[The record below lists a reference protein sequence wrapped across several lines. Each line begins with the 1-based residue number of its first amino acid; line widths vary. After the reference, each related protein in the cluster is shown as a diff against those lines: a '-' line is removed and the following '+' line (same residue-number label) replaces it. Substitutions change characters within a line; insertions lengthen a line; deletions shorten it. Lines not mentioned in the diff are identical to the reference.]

1 MSATVGTGNH
11 SSFLNAP
18 NFTFQTTGGGP
29 TVIPATVNTQ
39 PAVNVFFAYSTSQV
53 GLNTVGTFSNPV
65 NFNGTAFASFADGTL
80 LRKTGKKLIPGVHP
94 GVTNYAVGVYETATG
109 FRGFMQPQ
117 SAKLV
122 TYDSDNS
129 VYSPISQS
137 Q

>member
-18 NFTFQTTGGGP
+18 NFTFATTASGP
-29 TVIPATVNTQ
+29 TVTATVSTQ
-39 PAVNVFFAYSTSQV
+39 PAVDVFFAYSTSQV

-65 NFNGTAFASFADGTL
+65 NFNGTGFASFANGTL

-94 GVTNYAVGVYETATG
+94 GVTNYAVGVYESATG
-109 FRGFMQPQ
+109 FRGFIQPQ
-117 SAKLV
+117 STKLL

-129 VYSPISQS
+129 VYSPISQY